1 MSTRENLEGTRV
13 LVTGAAGF
21 IGSHLSRELVGR
33 NAEVFLI
40 DKPGISTTKI
50 EDILDK
56 VSVHYVDI
64 TDFSSL
70 KNSIRKIRPQK
81 IFHLA
86 ACVDVIRDWNVVD
99 KMINVNIQGTLSLL
113 KSLDGVNYDCFVNTG
128 TCEEYGD
135 NPAPFREDQVPN
147 PVSPYSASKAS
158 ATMFCQMLHKAMN
171 LPIVTVRPLLT
182 YGPGQESYML
192 IPSLVKS
199 ALNGKSFKMTKG
211 EQTRQF
217 NYIDD
222 LVEAF
227 ILAGTTPEAIGEVIN
242 LGSGTEYR
250 IKDVAKMVLN
260 LMGNPIKLEIGALPY
275 RPGETMHFYCSNEKA
290 KKILG
295 WRRNIPLKVGLK
307 RTIDWYKNKFSQ
319 VF

>member
-1 MSTRENLEGTRV
+1 MPTRENLEGIRV

-21 IGSHLSRELVGR
+21 IGSHLSRELVRR

-40 DKPGISTTKI
+40 DRPGTSITRI

-56 VSVHYVDI
+56 VRVHYVDI

-70 KNSIRKIRPQK
+70 KNSIREIRPEK

-86 ACVDVIRDWNVVD
+86 AYVDVTRDWNIVD
-99 KMINVNIQGTLSLL
+99 EMINVNIKGTLNLL
-113 KSLDGVNYDCFVNTG
+113 KSLDGVDYDCFVNTG

-135 NPAPFREDQVPN
+135 NPAPFYEDQVPN
-147 PVSPYSASKAS
+147 PVSPYSASKVS
-158 ATMFCQMLHKAMN
+158 ATMFCQMLHRTMN

-182 YGPGQESYML
+182 YGPGQESQML
-192 IPSLVKS
+192 IPSLIKS
-199 ALNGKSFKMTKG
+199 VLKGKSFKMTKG

-222 LVEAF
+222 VVEGF

-242 LGSGTEYR
+242 LGSGAEYR
-250 IKDVAKMVLN
+250 IKDVAKMILN

-295 WRRNIPLKVGLK
+295 WRPMVPLKVGLK
-307 RTIDWYKNKFSQ
+307 RTIDWYKNEFD
-319 VF
+319 

>member
-1 MSTRENLEGTRV
+1 MPTRENLEGIRV

-21 IGSHLSRELVGR
+21 IGSHLSRELVRR

-40 DKPGISTTKI
+40 DRPGTSITRI

-56 VSVHYVDI
+56 VRVHYVDI

-70 KNSIRKIRPQK
+70 KNSIREIRPEK

-86 ACVDVIRDWNVVD
+86 AYVDVTRDWNIVD
-99 KMINVNIQGTLSLL
+99 EMINVNIKGTLNLL
-113 KSLDGVNYDCFVNTG
+113 RSLDGVNYDCFVNTG

-135 NPAPFREDQVPN
+135 NPAPFYEDQVPN
-147 PVSPYSASKAS
+147 PVSPYSASKVS
-158 ATMFCQMLHKAMN
+158 ATMFCQMLHRTMN

-182 YGPGQESYML
+182 YGPGQESQML
-192 IPSLVKS
+192 IPSLIKS
-199 ALNGKSFKMTKG
+199 VLKGKSFKMTKG

-222 LVEAF
+222 VVEGF

-242 LGSGTEYR
+242 LGSGAEYR
-250 IKDVAKMVLN
+250 IKDVAKMILN

-295 WRRNIPLKVGLK
+295 WRPMVPLKVGLK
-307 RTIDWYKNKFSQ
+307 RTIDWYKNEFD
-319 VF
+319 

>member
-1 MSTRENLEGTRV
+1 MPTPKNSEGIRV

-21 IGSHLSRELVGR
+21 IGSHLSRELVRR

-40 DKPGISTTKI
+40 DKPGINTARI

-56 VSVHYVDI
+56 VRVHYVDI

-70 KNSIRKIRPQK
+70 KNSIREIRPQK

-86 ACVDVIRDWNVVD
+86 AYVDVTRDWVIVD
-99 KMINVNIQGTLSLL
+99 KMINVNIKGTLNLL
-113 KSLDGVNYDCFVNTG
+113 RSLDGVNYDCFVNTG

-135 NPAPFREDQVPN
+135 NPTPFSEDQVPN
-147 PVSPYSASKAS
+147 PVSPYSASKVS
-158 ATMFCQMLHKAMN
+158 ATMFCQMLHKTVN

-182 YGPGQESYML
+182 YGPGQESQML
-192 IPSLVKS
+192 IPSLIKNVLK
-199 ALNGKSFKMTKG
+199 GKSFKMTKG

-222 LVEAF
+222 VVEGF
-227 ILAGTTPEAIGEVIN
+227 ILAGTTPEGIGEVIN
-242 LGSGTEYR
+242 LGSGAEYR
-250 IKDVAKMVLN
+250 IKDVAKMILN

-295 WRRNIPLKVGLK
+295 WRPNIPLKVGLK
-307 RTIDWYKNKFSQ
+307 RTIDWYKNEFS
-319 VF
+319 

>member
-1 MSTRENLEGTRV
+1 MPTRQNSEGIRV

-40 DKPGISTTKI
+40 DKPGISTARI

-56 VSVHYVDI
+56 VRVHYVDI

-70 KNSIRKIRPQK
+70 KNSIREIRPQK

-86 ACVDVIRDWNVVD
+86 AYVDVTRDWAIVD
-99 KMINVNIQGTLSLL
+99 KMINVNIKGTLNLLRSLE
-113 KSLDGVNYDCFVNTG
+113 GVNYDCFVNTG

-135 NPAPFREDQVPN
+135 NPTPFSEDQVPN
-147 PVSPYSASKAS
+147 PVSPYSASKVS
-158 ATMFCQMLHKAMN
+158 TTMFCQMLHKTVN
-171 LPIVTVRPLLT
+171 LPIVTVRPLIA
-182 YGPGQESYML
+182 YGPGQESQML
-192 IPSLVKS
+192 IPSLIKN

-222 LVEAF
+222 VVEGF

-242 LGSGTEYR
+242 LGSGAEYR
-250 IKDVAKMVLN
+250 IKDVAKMILN

-275 RPGETMHFYCSNEKA
+275 RPGETMHFYCSNEKE

-295 WRRNIPLKVGLK
+295 WRPNIPLKVGLK
-307 RTIDWYKNKFSQ
+307 RTIDWYKNEFS
-319 VF
+319 

>member
-1 MSTRENLEGTRV
+1 MSTRENLKGTRM

-21 IGSHLSRELVGR
+21 MGSHLSRELVRR

-40 DKPGISTTKI
+40 DKPGISNTRIK
-50 EDILDK
+50 DILDK

-70 KNSIRKIRPQK
+70 KKSIREIKPQK

-86 ACVDVIRDWNVVD
+86 ACVDVTRDWNIVD
-99 KMINVNIQGTLSLL
+99 KMINVNIKGTLNLL
-113 KSLDGVNYDCFVNTG
+113 KSLDGVDYDCFVNTG

-135 NPAPFREDQVPN
+135 NPAPFCEDQLPN
-147 PVSPYSASKAS
+147 PVSPYSASKVS
-158 ATMFCQMLHKAMN
+158 VTMFCQMLKKTMN
-171 LPIVTVRPLLT
+171 LPILTVRPLLT
-182 YGPGQESYML
+182 YGPGQESQML

-211 EQTRQF
+211 KQTRQF

-222 LVEAF
+222 VIEGF

-242 LGSGTEYR
+242 LGGGGECR
-250 IKDVAKMVLN
+250 IKDVAEMILN

-275 RPGETMHFYCSNEKA
+275 RPGETMHFHCSNEKA

-295 WRRNIPLKVGLK
+295 WRPRIPLKVGLK
-307 RTIDWYKNKFSQ
+307 RTIDWYVDEFS
-319 VF
+319 

>member
-1 MSTRENLEGTRV
+1 MPTRQNSEGIRV

-40 DKPGISTTKI
+40 DKPGISTARI

-56 VSVHYVDI
+56 VRVHSVDI

-70 KNSIRKIRPQK
+70 KNSIREIRPQK

-86 ACVDVIRDWNVVD
+86 AYVDVTRDWAIVD
-99 KMINVNIQGTLSLL
+99 KMINVNIKGTLNLLRSLE
-113 KSLDGVNYDCFVNTG
+113 GVNYDCFVNTG

-135 NPAPFREDQVPN
+135 NPTPFSEDQVPN
-147 PVSPYSASKAS
+147 PVSPYSASKVS
-158 ATMFCQMLHKAMN
+158 TTMFCQMLHKTVN

-182 YGPGQESYML
+182 YGPGQESQML
-192 IPSLVKS
+192 IPSLIKN

-222 LVEAF
+222 VVEGF

-242 LGSGTEYR
+242 LGSGAEYR
-250 IKDVAKMVLN
+250 IKDVAKMILN

-275 RPGETMHFYCSNEKA
+275 RPGETMHFYCSNEKE

-295 WRRNIPLKVGLK
+295 WRPNIPLKVGLK
-307 RTIDWYKNKFSQ
+307 RTIDWYKNEFS
-319 VF
+319 

>member
-1 MSTRENLEGTRV
+1 MPAPNNSEGIRV

-21 IGSHLSRELVGR
+21 IGSHLSRELVRR

-40 DKPGISTTKI
+40 DKPGISTTRI

-56 VSVHYVDI
+56 VRVHYVDI

-70 KNSIRKIRPQK
+70 KNSIREIRPQK

-86 ACVDVIRDWNVVD
+86 AYVDVTRDWAIVD
-99 KMINVNIQGTLSLL
+99 KMINVNIKGTLNLL
-113 KSLDGVNYDCFVNTG
+113 RSLDGVSYDCFVNTG

-135 NPAPFREDQVPN
+135 NPTPFSEDQVPN
-147 PVSPYSASKAS
+147 PVSPYSASKVS
-158 ATMFCQMLHKAMN
+158 TTMFCQMLHKTVN

-182 YGPGQESYML
+182 YGPGQESQML
-192 IPSLVKS
+192 IPSLIKN

-217 NYIDD
+217 SYIDD
-222 LVEAF
+222 VVEGF

-242 LGSGTEYR
+242 LGSGAEYR
-250 IKDVAKMVLN
+250 IKDVAKMILN

-295 WRRNIPLKVGLK
+295 WRPNIPLKVGLK
-307 RTIDWYKNKFSQ
+307 RTIDWHKNEFG
-319 VF
+319 